1 MVVAGATVTDV
12 VVVGGATV
20 VDVVEAVLTD
30 FLDDEPHAASM
41 TAPTTTV
48 ATTLARM
55 PAI

>member
-20 VDVVEAVLTD
+20 VDVVEAVLSD
-30 FLDDEPHAASM
+30 FLDDEPHAPSM